1 MDKTKLISLAALF
14 ILVIA
19 LPVYG
24 FLEKGR
30 MQAAKVALDDR
41 FMMEGIEIYVQN
53 CSTCHGNAGEG
64 IGMIPGLNREELIEA
79 RSDLLFKS
87 IARAT
92 HGRAMASWHIDEGGI
107 LSDYQL
113 NEVVTMIQ
121 KGDWMVVAQ
130 VAAVR
135 GASQPFNAEGE
146 SGITFMTVEDVDD
159 PHHCASCHEEPEI
172 HADLFGIN
180 CARCHSATAWKPAVM
195 TSHIFLLDHG
205 GEGEVACQTCHPA
218 KYGVYDCYACHE
230 NHQYEEMEEVHLA
243 EEIVEFDQC
252 VLCHPTG
259 VEGEGGRLIDENPGL
274 KYPLRLEE
282 KASML
287 KDPSL
292 LSMNQSAP
300 EVVNP

>member
-1 MDKTKLISLAALF
+1 MDKTKIVSLIALF
-14 ILVIA
+14 VLVIA

-24 FLEKGR
+24 FMEQAR
-30 MQAAKVALDDR
+30 MQQARATLDDQY
-41 FMMEGIEIYVQN
+41 MMEGIEIYVQN
-53 CSTCHGNAGEG
+53 CAGCHGNAGEG
-64 IGMIPGLNREELIEA
+64 VGMIPGLNREALIEA

-92 HGRAMASWHIDEGGI
+92 HGKAMASWHIDEGGI

-135 GASQPFNAEGE
+135 GTTPGFVAEGE
-146 SGITFMTVEDVDD
+146 GGVAYMSVEDLDD

-180 CARCHSATAWKPAVM
+180 CARCHSATAWKPAVL

-205 GEGEVACQTCHPA
+205 GEGEVSCQTCHPA
-218 KYGVYDCYACHE
+218 KYGVYDCYACHD
-230 NHQYEEMEEVHLA
+230 NHQYEEMEEVHLT
-243 EEIVEFDQC
+243 EEIKEFANC
-252 VLCHPTG
+252 ATCHPTG
-259 VEGEGGRLIDENPGL
+259 VEDEAGRLMEEQPEL
-274 KYPLRLEE
+274 KFPNRLEE
-282 KASML
+282 KASLIKGAELFNLMQPAEGV
-287 KDPSL
+287 KP
-292 LSMNQSAP
+292 
-300 EVVNP
+300 

>member
-14 ILVIA
+14 VLVIA

-24 FLEKGR
+24 FLEKSR
-30 MQAAKVALDDR
+30 MEEAKAALDDR
-41 FMMEGIEIYVQN
+41 YMMEGIEIYVQN
-53 CSTCHGNAGEG
+53 CSSCHGNAGEG
-64 IGMIPGLNREELIEA
+64 VGMVPGLNREALIEA

-92 HGRAMASWHIDEGGI
+92 HGNAMASWHIDEGGI

-121 KGDWMVVAQ
+121 KADWMVVAQ

-135 GASQPFNAEGE
+135 GAIQPFSIEGE
-146 SGITFMTVEDVDD
+146 GGVAFMNVENLDD

-180 CARCHSATAWKPAVM
+180 CARCHSATTWKPAVM

-205 GEGEVACQTCHPA
+205 GEGEVSCQTCHPA

-230 NHQYEEMEEVHLA
+230 NHQYEEMKEVHLA
-243 EEIVEFDQC
+243 EDIKEFDTC
-252 VLCHPTG
+252 VTCHPTG
-259 VEGEGGRLIDENPGL
+259 VEGEAGRLIEENPGL
-274 KYPLRLEE
+274 KYPLSLEE
-282 KASML
+282 KASLL
-287 KDPSL
+287 KDAGL
-292 LSMNQSAP
+292 LSMNHEAA

>member
-1 MDKTKLISLAALF
+1 MDKTKIVSLIALF
-14 ILVIA
+14 VLVIA

-24 FLEKGR
+24 FMEQDR
-30 MQAAKVALDDR
+30 MKQAKAALDDQY
-41 FMMEGIEIYVQN
+41 MMEGIEIYVQN
-53 CSTCHGNAGEG
+53 CASCHGNAGEG
-64 IGMIPGLNREELIEA
+64 VGMIPGLNREALIEA

-92 HGRAMASWHIDEGGI
+92 HGKAMASWHIDEGGI

-135 GASQPFNAEGE
+135 GTSQQFLVEGE
-146 SGITFMTVEDVDD
+146 GGVAYMSIEDLDD

-180 CARCHSATAWKPAVM
+180 CARCHSATAWKPAVL

-205 GEGEVACQTCHPA
+205 GEGEVSCQTCHPA
-218 KYGVYDCYACHE
+218 KYGVYDCYACHD
-230 NHQYEEMEEVHLA
+230 NHQYEEMKEVHLA
-243 EEIVEFDQC
+243 EEIKEFTNC
-252 VLCHPTG
+252 ATCHPTG
-259 VEGEGGRLIDENPGL
+259 VEGEARQLLEEQPEL
-274 KYPLRLEE
+274 KFPNRLEE
-282 KASML
+282 KASL
-287 KDPSL
+287 IKGAELFNLVQP
-292 LSMNQSAP
+292 A
-300 EVVNP
+300 EVDEP